1 VTGAHA
7 GSIVASCS
15 WAREL
20 AVSSDWDS
28 HGRLAQERPSN
39 GMSGSV
45 FVEAHS
51 SLSLPFN
58 AARAALDAA
67 LADGGLIEESRR
79 AAEEGASF
87 LMRVGP
93 GGSRGLAKQVLVEVL
108 PFDWV
113 GRKGV
118 VPLRWRPT
126 GTAGRLFPSL
136 EANLTISEASDS
148 SSLVSIVASYE
159 PPLDGVGAG
168 LDRIVLSRAAV
179 ATMTALLREII
190 TKLDITARLLA
201 PAARGSGVATGVETS
216 PPAPDVAD

>member
-1 VTGAHA
+1 
-7 GSIVASCS
+7 
-15 WAREL
+15 
-20 AVSSDWDS
+20 
-28 HGRLAQERPSN
+28 
-39 GMSGSV
+39 MSGSV

-51 SLSLPFN
+51 PLSLPFN
-58 AARAALDAA
+58 TARAALDAA

-136 EANLTISEASDS
+136 EANLTISEADDS
-148 SSLVSIVASYE
+148 SSSVSIVASYE

-190 TKLDITARLLA
+190 TKLNSTARLLP
-201 PAARGSGVATGVETS
+201 PATRSAGIATSVHAS
-216 PPAPDVAD
+216 PPTPEPDVADQCG